1 MLGPVQV
8 LVVGTDGPEGAPAV
22 LASLAALPHDAPVRL
37 LDSFVVVVGD
47 DGGVDVDAAGSPT
60 LALFAG
66 EADDGDDTVD
76 GPTWSV
82 ADAVPAGTSAV
93 VVVLEHRWAIGLV
106 EGMRVAGGSL
116 VHESWLDEQ
125 DRAELEALLSRG

>member
-1 MLGPVQV
+1 M
-8 LVVGTDGPEGAPAV
+8 
-22 LASLAALPHDAPVRL
+22 LASLAALPDDAPVRL
-37 LDSFVVVVGD
+37 LDSFVVQVGD
-47 DGGVDVDAAGSPT
+47 DGGVEVDAAGSPA

-66 EADDGDDTVD
+66 EADDGDGPVD
-76 GPTWSV
+76 GQTWSI

-106 EGMRVAGGSL
+106 EGMRAAGGAL